1 MLTPTQKGNIAEA
14 KLAAA
19 AIELD
24 IGVSRPLC
32 EGQRYDLIF
41 DLRPTLLRVQCK
53 WAPRKGDVI
62 VVRIR
67 TSRFTPNGYI
77 RTTYDSTEVDAIGVY
92 CPDLDAS
99 FLLPIADFDGQG
111 YAHLRLSPARNRQR
125 GAIRMASAYRLG
137 AIAQLGE
144 RVSGRHEV
152 AGSSPASSISDSSA
166 VVIGAHE
173 FRERFGY
180 WMDRAAAGSELVVA
194 RHGKPIVRVTAAC

>member
-41 DLRPTLLRVQCK
+41 DLHPQLLRVQCK
-53 WAPRKGDVI
+53 WAARKGDVV

-67 TSRFTPNGYI
+67 TSRCTPNGHV
-77 RTTYDSTEVDAIGVY
+77 RTTYDSSEVDAIGVY
-92 CPDLDAS
+92 CPELDTCY
-99 FLLPIADFDGQG
+99 LLPIAEFDGQG
-111 YAHLRLSPARNRQR
+111 HAHLRLSPTRNNQR
-125 GAIRMASAYRLG
+125 RAIRMASAYRLG

-144 RVSGRHEV
+144 RVPGRHEV
-152 AGSSPASSISDSSA
+152 AGSSPASSMNA
-166 VVIGAHE
+166 WLLAL
-173 FRERFGY
+173 
-180 WMDRAAAGSELVVA
+180 DRPAADA
-194 RHGKPIVRVTAAC
+194 